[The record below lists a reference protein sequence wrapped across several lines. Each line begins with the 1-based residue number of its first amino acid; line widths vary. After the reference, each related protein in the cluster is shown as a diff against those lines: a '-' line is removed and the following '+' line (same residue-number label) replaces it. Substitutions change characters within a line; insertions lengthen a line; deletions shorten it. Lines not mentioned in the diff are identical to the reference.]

1 MRLELARRLF
11 LHGDELLVLAHHEHG
26 DGRAG
31 NTVEAAT
38 KQAQMPNAPLKPR
51 AVPDTAATSG
61 TPMASQMGL
70 PKNTMP

>member
-1 MRLELARRLF
+1 MATSFLF
-11 LHGDELLVLAHHEHG
+11 LRTMNMH
-26 DGRAG
+26 
-31 NTVEAAT
+31 TVEAAT